1 MYVCFLTINRRGPAC
16 FLSLAV
22 QKSVKNLNVSCEPR
36 QGCRDGR
43 EILIEKMD
51 IVLVHYACAHACT
64 WTIKIAV
71 FFHRS
76 SQFFFFVLC
85 VNRLLWEA
93 ACSFLSFQKQL
104 NSQQCMYSMLNL
116 SAHLQL
122 SSLFPLSFVLLFTY
136 GEPLE

>member
-43 EILIEKMD
+43 EILSKKMD

-71 FFHRS
+71 FFY
-76 SQFFFFVLC
+76 
-85 VNRLLWEA
+85 
-93 ACSFLSFQKQL
+93 K
-104 NSQQCMYSMLNL
+104 
-116 SAHLQL
+116 
-122 SSLFPLSFVLLFTY
+122 SSLKIFCIFCAMRKQAFVGSPEKDL
-136 GEPLE
+136 